1 MWLGFDR
8 ILPHVIRQINEKS
21 KLDFS
26 YYISHNTLTVI
37 QTGGEEIMSAAP
49 PLCDLT
55 FKQDGAGAGALLPH
69 SGGSY
74 SL

>member
-1 MWLGFDR
+1 MWHGFDP

-26 YYISHNTLTVI
+26 YYISHNTLTAK
-37 QTGGEEIMSAAP
+37 QTKGEEILSAAP
-49 PLCDLT
+49 PLCDLR

-69 SGGSY
+69 SGGSC